1 MGISVS
7 ILLIAVGAI
16 LTWGVTADAEGLGF
30 AGAIIVDRAFDA
42 TAAAAVVRSVLESLE
57 QKAA

>member
-16 LTWGVTADAEGLGF
+16 LTWGVTAKPKAS
-30 AGAIIVDRAFDA
+30 
-42 TAAAAVVRSVLESLE
+42 TSTRSASS
-57 QKAA
+57 